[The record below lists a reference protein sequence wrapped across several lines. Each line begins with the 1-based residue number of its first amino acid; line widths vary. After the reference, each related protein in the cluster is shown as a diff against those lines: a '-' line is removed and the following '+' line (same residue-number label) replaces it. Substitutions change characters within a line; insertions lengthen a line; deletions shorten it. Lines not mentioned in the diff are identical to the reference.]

1 MQSPFNRGGFSRSS
15 DTPIGKAPGVGY
27 FKGMGIG
34 SRSGK
39 VTVRGQRA
47 WLPSRLK
54 GPTYGPSGSSSATP
68 NLAWNF
74 GRSWPEYRDSTLSLV
89 YRRVGHDHGIDISK
103 IFLVK
108 GLWNDPSGWCPMAD
122 GGPSQLR

>member
-1 MQSPFNRGGFSRSS
+1 MVRIGTDLKTVVLR
-15 DTPIGKAPGVGY
+15 TPVDESLDLKEAPLNEGAFLVSTTPPPRKQPRAGY
-27 FKGMGIG
+27 LEGMGIG
-34 SRSGK
+34 SGSGK

-74 GRSWPEYRDSTLSLV
+74 GL
-89 YRRVGHDHGIDISK
+89 
-103 IFLVK
+103 
-108 GLWNDPSGWCPMAD
+108 
-122 GGPSQLR
+122 